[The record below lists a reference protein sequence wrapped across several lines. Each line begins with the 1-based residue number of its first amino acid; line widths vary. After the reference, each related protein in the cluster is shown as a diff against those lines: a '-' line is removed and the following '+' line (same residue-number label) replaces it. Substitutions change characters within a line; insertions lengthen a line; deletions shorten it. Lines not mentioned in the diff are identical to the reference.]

1 MDYSTRLKENVLNAA
16 NNLSTLKVWLI
27 YEKDHLLVF
36 GSINFKERISQK
48 EVKFALHQL
57 TLEEFCTFE
66 QLFKNQYLITLQ
78 AN

>member
-16 NNLSTLKVWLI
+16 SNLSTSKIWLI

-48 EVKFALHQL
+48 EVKFALDQL